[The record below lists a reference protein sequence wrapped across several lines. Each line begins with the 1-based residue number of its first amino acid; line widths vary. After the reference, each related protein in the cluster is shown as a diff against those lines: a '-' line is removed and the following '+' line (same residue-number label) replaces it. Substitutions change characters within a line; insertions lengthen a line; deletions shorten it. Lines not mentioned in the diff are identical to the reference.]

1 MKTRITFN
9 LALFLFFFLSICTFG
24 QTVSGSASTTG
35 CLNGG
40 IITASNNASWASP
53 QYQLLKGSSVIAP
66 VANDATQFT
75 SNPVFVG
82 LSTGSYTVKGRNTS
96 AGTIFT
102 SSAISVSDG
111 YTVMKVATPTL
122 VTGCASGTEILT
134 TTVTGGKQPFIY
146 DIALQSSPSVSIQK
160 SAAISAATFA
170 FNALPIGNY
179 IISVTDS
186 CGQTVTGASSIS
198 LATVSVNGIKIG
210 SAAYP
215 VYRTRMDCSTPI
227 YIYNEIPFQYVA
239 NSTTISAADAAL
251 FTYKIKYQGKLY
263 GKDIDGDGYSDEGG
277 DGYAMSYQNVQLP
290 KIATRQGVFD
300 DIANMKIVVS
310 DKCGNSKELQ
320 ITQYFSGGAMTVSNC
335 GGSGLLKV
343 IPNQLG
349 CLPINMVFTNLANP
363 SDVITNTINTSAIQ
377 IMTGFT
383 AGATYHFTYVDGGGN
398 TTGNFQSVTS
408 TQNITFPATSGLSIV
423 QSFYG
428 VQPNLNWLGY
438 GKCMVA
444 VSPYNSGETITC
456 TVLSSDNPLVPV
468 GATSSAALDA
478 NGTGNFSK
486 INASDPADLYWPKG
500 NYTIRV
506 NASCGSKDVSMA
518 VQGYNAS
525 LTGYQADPICGGF
538 NYTMKGNFDVQSAYQ
553 VIVVSGPSNVGQ
565 VRDLASTTASL
576 PFNGLNFGTYTFGLR
591 IKGGTTN
598 VLTQTVTYDASNA
611 ITVDKGNT
619 GGFVCSAG
627 AADGV
632 LTITASSISPAPN
645 NTLEYALST
654 NLGVTFGPYQSSNQ
668 FTGLTNGIYHFRVK
682 DGCGNIITQTA
693 QIGVAAAPTATANGL
708 SNPTLC
714 KLASGT
720 VQLDVDILNAT
731 AYLWTGPGI
740 TAANQNQKNP
750 LVNYTA
756 MAVGANAY
764 TCAVTLGAPC
774 NSTNTASLTVTLNPL
789 PVMVV
794 NNPAPVCYPN
804 TVNITNAIGPGSDLG
819 LTYSYFTDS
828 NATVVLPNPQGIAS
842 SGTYYIKG
850 TNANGCSTVSPVI
863 VTINPLPIVTVVTP
877 AAVCSPSTVNI
888 TAPEITAG
896 STAGL
901 TYTYFTDQYAV
912 VPLTNPAAIAA
923 SGTYYIKGTNP
934 ATGCSAITPITVR
947 VNASPTVTVTNPT
960 ICQGSS
966 YDLSSAKTGTGTTY
980 TYFAA
985 DQTTILNSSIVSP
998 SATTDYYVQSVGSN
1012 GCTSSKE
1019 KITVTVIQTPVVI
1032 ATNPPAVCQGTT
1044 VDLTAAAVTAGSTP
1058 GLTYT
1063 YYTNAAATNVLANPS
1078 AVTDGNVYYIKGT
1091 TANGCF
1097 AISPV
1102 TVTIYSNPIA
1112 SFTYSIISNA
1122 NDIYSFTNTSTS
1134 LGVSNGIT
1142 FSWDFGDGA
1151 TSNLESPLHQY
1162 TTSGTYTISL
1172 AVTSING
1179 CPASI
1184 TETITVTKDPNV
1196 AAGFIINDADQCADG
1211 NGYNFANSSTVAS
1224 GYTITSYSWDFGDG
1238 TPFVNTE
1245 NPSHTYASPGNYTVT
1260 LTTTATNGTNTFS
1273 DSASSTVIVF
1283 TSPNVVITNPAA
1295 VCEGNAVDLTDS
1307 GITIG
1312 STPDTTFSYYTDAG
1326 GTQFL
1331 PNANAITTSGTY
1343 YIKGT
1348 YISGCSSIQP
1358 VVVTI
1363 NPLPNIAITNPAPVC
1378 LGNTVDLTNVAIT
1391 AGSTTG
1397 LTFTYYSDSAGL
1409 YTLSDPNAVAT
1420 SGTYYIKGTN
1430 SNGCDSISPVSVIV
1444 NELPTASFDYYIT
1457 NNENDN
1463 YYFSNSS
1470 SSSGSTAG
1478 LSYNWDF
1485 GDGNSSTDQTPEHQY
1500 AVAGTYTVTLVV
1512 TNAAGCTDS
1521 ISENITV
1528 VKTLNVAAGF
1538 SINIQDQCVNNN
1550 SYVLNNT
1557 SLLNTSYAITQ
1568 FAWDFG
1574 DGSPIDNTEHPVHV
1588 YATAGTFVITLTIT
1602 ATNDINTFTDS
1613 ASSSVIVIDAPFV
1626 VATNPFPVCSDSS
1639 VDLTAVAVTQGSSP
1653 NLTYTYFTDA
1663 EALQSLIDPQA
1674 VAFSGTYYIKG
1685 TNVGGCSQT
1694 AAVTVTINPLPQVVI
1709 TNPPAVCSGGT
1720 VDLTNAAVTA
1730 GSTSGLAYSYYTD
1743 VAETM
1748 LLTNPDAVASSGT
1761 YYIRGTT
1768 LEGCAVTQPVT
1779 VTINDLPVAAI
1790 DYGATPYC
1798 NRGTA
1803 LVTQTGVSG
1812 GTYTGDAGLVI
1823 DGMTGEID
1831 LTLSTIGSH
1840 TVTYAFSDGSCS
1852 NTAIATITINETA
1865 VPSIL
1870 ADFIAECSASP
1881 PAPTLIDACVGTI
1894 TATTTTV
1901 FPIVMQGTSVV
1912 VWTFDYGNGY
1922 TQSVS
1927 QNVIINDVTP
1937 PAIPVLADLA
1947 ASCSLSPI
1955 PPVTADNC
1963 AGAITGIR
1971 MVKIDP
1977 LGKLFWSVISPL

>member
-40 IITASNNASWASP
+40 IVTASNNASWASP

-170 FNALPIGNY
+170 FNALPAGSY
-179 IISVTDS
+179 IVSVTDS
-186 CGQTVTGASSIS
+186 CGQTVTGATSIS
-198 LATVSVNGIKIG
+198 VATVTLADIKMG
-210 SAAYP
+210 SSPYP
-215 VYRTRMDCSTPI
+215 IYTTRYNCATPI
-227 YIYNEIPFQYVA
+227 AIYNELGFQYVA
-239 NSTTISAADAAL
+239 NSTNISSADGAL
-251 FTYKIKYQGKLY
+251 FTWKIKYQGQLY
-263 GKDIDGDGYSDEGG
+263 GKDIDGDGYG
-277 DGYAMSYQNVQLP
+277 DLDSPGASPYVNWSLVMP
-290 KIATRQGVFD
+290 KIATRDGIFA
-300 DIANMKIVVS
+300 DIANMKVVLF
-310 DKCGNSKELQ
+310 DKCGNSKEFQ
-320 ITQYFSGGAMTVSNC
+320 IVQWQSGGLIGTSNC
-335 GGSGLLKV
+335 GGNGLAKV
-343 IPNQLG
+343 QPNTLS
-349 CLPINMVFTNLANP
+349 CLPMDLVFTNTANS
-363 SDVITNTINTSAIQ
+363 SDVVTYT
-377 IMTGFT
+377 MTVGSVTVSGFT
-383 AGATYHFTYVDGGGN
+383 PGATYHLTYKDAEGN
-398 TTGNFQSVTS
+398 TTNNFQSLNVA
-408 TQNITFPATSGLSIV
+408 QNIYIPSVASFSAV
-423 QSFYG
+423 QSTWG
-428 VQPNLNWLGY
+428 VQPCLNALAY
-438 GKCMVA
+438 GRSMVGINPFVA
-444 VSPYNSGETITC
+444 NEVVSFTIIA
-456 TVLSSDNPLVPV
+456 SNNPLAPV
-468 GATSSAALDA
+468 GTTGFGDSDG
-478 NGTGNFSK
+478 NGTVTFRR
-486 INASDPADLYWPKG
+486 INAADPNGYWPKG
-500 NYTIRV
+500 NYTVRV
-506 NASCGSKDVSMA
+506 TGTCGFKDVNIV
-518 VQGYNAS
+518 VQGYVSS
-525 LTGYQADPICGGF
+525 LTGYQADAICGGF
-538 NYTMKGNFDVQSAYQ
+538 NYTMKGNFDVPSAYQ
-553 VIVVSGPSNVGQ
+553 VVVVSGPSNVGQ

-591 IKGGTTN
+591 IKGGSTN

-619 GGFVCSAG
+619 GGFVCNAG

-912 VPLTNPAAIAA
+912 VPLANPAAIAA

-947 VNASPTVTVTNPT
+947 VNASPIVTVTNPT

-1032 ATNPPAVCQGTT
+1032 ANNPSAVCQGTT

-1162 TTSGTYTISL
+1162 TASGTYTISL

-1196 AAGFIINDADQCADG
+1196 AAGFTIDDPDQCADG

-1224 GYTITSYSWDFGDG
+1224 GYTIT
-1238 TPFVNTE
+1238 
-1245 NPSHTYASPGNYTVT
+1245 
-1260 LTTTATNGTNTFS
+1260 
-1273 DSASSTVIVF
+1273 
-1283 TSPNVVITNPAA
+1283 
-1295 VCEGNAVDLTDS
+1295 
-1307 GITIG
+1307 
-1312 STPDTTFSYYTDAG
+1312 
-1326 GTQFL
+1326 
-1331 PNANAITTSGTY
+1331 
-1343 YIKGT
+1343 
-1348 YISGCSSIQP
+1348 
-1358 VVVTI
+1358 
-1363 NPLPNIAITNPAPVC
+1363 
-1378 LGNTVDLTNVAIT
+1378 
-1391 AGSTTG
+1391 
-1397 LTFTYYSDSAGL
+1397 
-1409 YTLSDPNAVAT
+1409 
-1420 SGTYYIKGTN
+1420 
-1430 SNGCDSISPVSVIV
+1430 
-1444 NELPTASFDYYIT
+1444 
-1457 NNENDN
+1457 
-1463 YYFSNSS
+1463 
-1470 SSSGSTAG
+1470 
-1478 LSYNWDF
+1478 
-1485 GDGNSSTDQTPEHQY
+1485 
-1500 AVAGTYTVTLVV
+1500 
-1512 TNAAGCTDS
+1512 
-1521 ISENITV
+1521 
-1528 VKTLNVAAGF
+1528 
-1538 SINIQDQCVNNN
+1538 
-1550 SYVLNNT
+1550 
-1557 SLLNTSYAITQ
+1557 
-1568 FAWDFG
+1568 
-1574 DGSPIDNTEHPVHV
+1574 
-1588 YATAGTFVITLTIT
+1588 
-1602 ATNDINTFTDS
+1602 
-1613 ASSSVIVIDAPFV
+1613 
-1626 VATNPFPVCSDSS
+1626 
-1639 VDLTAVAVTQGSSP
+1639 
-1653 NLTYTYFTDA
+1653 
-1663 EALQSLIDPQA
+1663 
-1674 VAFSGTYYIKG
+1674 
-1685 TNVGGCSQT
+1685 
-1694 AAVTVTINPLPQVVI
+1694 
-1709 TNPPAVCSGGT
+1709 
-1720 VDLTNAAVTA
+1720 
-1730 GSTSGLAYSYYTD
+1730 
-1743 VAETM
+1743 
-1748 LLTNPDAVASSGT
+1748 
-1761 YYIRGTT
+1761 
-1768 LEGCAVTQPVT
+1768 
-1779 VTINDLPVAAI
+1779 
-1790 DYGATPYC
+1790 
-1798 NRGTA
+1798 
-1803 LVTQTGVSG
+1803 
-1812 GTYTGDAGLVI
+1812 
-1823 DGMTGEID
+1823 
-1831 LTLSTIGSH
+1831 
-1840 TVTYAFSDGSCS
+1840 
-1852 NTAIATITINETA
+1852 
-1865 VPSIL
+1865 
-1870 ADFIAECSASP
+1870 
-1881 PAPTLIDACVGTI
+1881 
-1894 TATTTTV
+1894 
-1901 FPIVMQGTSVV
+1901 
-1912 VWTFDYGNGY
+1912 
-1922 TQSVS
+1922 
-1927 QNVIINDVTP
+1927 
-1937 PAIPVLADLA
+1937 
-1947 ASCSLSPI
+1947 
-1955 PPVTADNC
+1955 
-1963 AGAITGIR
+1963 GIR

-1977 LGKLFWSVISPL
+1977 LGKLFWSLISPL